1 MMIGVETGVGFDP
14 VVEQKETTIAKDLR
28 LNLKRLLQEGA
39 LSIEEAH
46 LSLVA
51 LAASTEYKV
60 LKEYA
65 VAFLR
70 EQGVAEDVIREAA
83 ESSAIMA
90 MLNAYYRFRHM
101 LGKEEEYSTA
111 GLRMIS
117 LARPAMGKV
126 RFEMLAFAI
135 SVLNGC
141 QSCIRSHEDV
151 LRKNEVSADK
161 IHDLARLAAVVKA
174 LKTLS
179 TV

>member
-1 MMIGVETGVGFDP
+1 MMIEVATGVGFDP

-39 LSIEEAH
+39 LSAEEAH

-51 LAASTEYKV
+51 LAASAEYRA
-60 LKEYA
+60 LKDYA
-65 VAFLR
+65 ISYLR
-70 EQGVAEDVIREAA
+70 EQGTEEDVIREAA

-90 MLNAYYRFRHM
+90 MLNTYYRFRYM
-101 LGKEEEYSTA
+101 VGKDEEYSSA
-111 GLRMIS
+111 GLRMLS
-117 LARPAMGKV
+117 LARPAMGKL
-126 RFEMLAFAI
+126 RFEMLAFAV

-141 QSCIRSHEDV
+141 QSCVRSHEDV
-151 LRKNEVSADK
+151 LRKGEVSSDK

-174 LKTLS
+174 LKTLN